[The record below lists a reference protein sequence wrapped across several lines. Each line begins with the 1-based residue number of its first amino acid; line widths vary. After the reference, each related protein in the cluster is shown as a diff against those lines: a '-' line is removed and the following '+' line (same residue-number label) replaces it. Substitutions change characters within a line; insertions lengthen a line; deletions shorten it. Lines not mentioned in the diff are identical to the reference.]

1 MHQHDILPIANFSA
15 TPLPVEIEK
24 ERASE
29 RERARIF
36 IVEEVP
42 YLWWRNVLCGISGI
56 TRGEVGGNTN
66 IM

>member
-24 ERASE
+24 ERARE

-42 YLWWRNVLCGISGI
+42 HLRYHLVAKSALWHIWNNAR
-56 TRGEVGGNTN
+56 
-66 IM
+66 